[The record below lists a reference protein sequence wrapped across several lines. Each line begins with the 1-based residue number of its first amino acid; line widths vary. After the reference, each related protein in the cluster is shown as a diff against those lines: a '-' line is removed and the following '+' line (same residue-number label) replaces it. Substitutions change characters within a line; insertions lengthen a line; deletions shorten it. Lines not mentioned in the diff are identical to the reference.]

1 MMSAPASSTTVVV
14 VLLLCGLPASGKS
27 TIARRLCHPYEDDDD
42 TDNDDRSGNVGCS
55 NPLAGFQ
62 MKWLE
67 YDQLVDSLM
76 EKNRNGKATTTTTA
90 ASTSAVTTS
99 FLESSSV
106 KENSSSY
113 CRTKPFSGNTN
124 SDDSLLRAWKESRSL
139 ALSELKQELHRRR
152 QQKQQQIPKLE
163 RCNHLCSDK
172 DEEVQHVGPSNC
184 VIVMDDNFHLGSM
197 RKQIY
202 QICQQSLVSDVE
214 ANDSIDRQ
222 RDDNNHQEPNSE
234 IRQNKFVLL
243 YGIVVVDTPVE
254 LCLERN
260 RRRPAERQV
269 PDRVILK
276 MDQSWEA
283 PTKTTTTFNRV
294 ESFSSSSETP
304 PPAAAA
310 AAVENAEPTKT
321 ATAAPSA
328 GRSAIIEFCRADDTV
343 REYPLLKLDGR
354 GGGGGGGGDGD
365 DDSKQLN
372 NNVDLVRAFIT
383 DLVSLSS
390 SSPPPPSSAALSP
403 TAAATCRAIAVRM
416 PVDPNLERDR
426 IEKEQNQTA
435 KSYIHQADQTLRH
448 CVKSVATLSLI
459 D

>member
-1 MMSAPASSTTVVV
+1 
-14 VLLLCGLPASGKS
+14 
-27 TIARRLCHPYEDDDD
+27 
-42 TDNDDRSGNVGCS
+42 
-55 NPLAGFQ
+55 
-62 MKWLE
+62 
-67 YDQLVDSLM
+67 
-76 EKNRNGKATTTTTA
+76 
-90 ASTSAVTTS
+90 
-99 FLESSSV
+99 
-106 KENSSSY
+106 
-113 CRTKPFSGNTN
+113 
-124 SDDSLLRAWKESRSL
+124 
-139 ALSELKQELHRRR
+139 
-152 QQKQQQIPKLE
+152 
-163 RCNHLCSDK
+163 
-172 DEEVQHVGPSNC
+172 
-184 VIVMDDNFHLGSM
+184 M

-222 RDDNNHQEPNSE
+222 RHDSNHQEPNSE

-283 PTKTTTTFNRV
+283 PTKTATTFNRV

-304 PPAAAA
+304 PPPPAA

-354 GGGGGGGGDGD
+354 GGGDDG

-372 NNVDLVRAFIT
+372 HNVDRVRAFVI

-390 SSPPPPSSAALSP
+390 SSPSSSSSALSA
-403 TAAATCRAIAVRM
+403 TEAAKTRRVIEVRP

-426 IEKEQNQTA
+426 VEKEQNQTA

-448 CVKSVATLSLI
+448 CVKSVATIRRGSSKAANGVRQGILQKLKKTTKTRTKTRTTTNGGTTKTESSTEEANNSDHQRLQTMQELRHAFLLQFLALVEGTEEWSSPDMEALRI
-459 D
+459 NLL